1 MKDCA
6 LLLCKKPLAKF
17 FQFKDIIEFYFFP
30 HKFKN
35 KRLKV
40 WVGWCLR
47 VLSPNFT
54 ILRF

>member
-35 KRLKV
+35 KR
-40 WVGWCLR
+40 
-47 VLSPNFT
+47 
-54 ILRF
+54 